1 METEA
6 RKTKKCPFCAE
17 NILAEAV
24 KCRHCAEFLF
34 DGRNTAPK
42 QPPKD
47 KNDDND
53 GQQEDV
59 YPFYASPSVLAGIGM
74 FIRCLFYIA
83 LAIVLIKI
91 QIEDY
96 FLGETALGGL
106 QLTESQA
113 VNVGIYREYGAF
125 AIIALAV
132 LMCLV
137 RIVQLK
143 SISYEVSPD
152 RIEWSRGI
160 FSRKIDNLDMF
171 RVIDLKLHRSLLD
184 CVLGIGTITLIT
196 NDKTDPEFKFTKISA
211 PRELYNIL
219 KDATLD
225 ADKKQGVIHLE

>member
-1 METEA
+1 MEFDA

-17 NILAEAV
+17 TILVEAV

-34 DGRNTAPK
+34 DSRNTTPK
-42 QPPKD
+42 QPSKD
-47 KNDDND
+47 KTEDND
-53 GQQEDV
+53 GEEEGL
-59 YPFYASPSVLAGIGM
+59 YPFYTSPSILAGIGT
-74 FIRCLFYIA
+74 FIRGLLIIA
-83 LAIVLIKI
+83 VAIVILKLP
-91 QIEDY
+91 IEDY
-96 FLGETALGGL
+96 LLKQMDWSEV
-106 QLTESQA
+106 QLTENQVVSI
-113 VNVGIYREYGAF
+113 GFYRDVAAF
-125 AIIALAV
+125 AIIVLAMV
-132 LMCLV
+132 MCLI

-143 SISYEVSPD
+143 SISYEISPD

-171 RVIDLKLHRSLLD
+171 RIVDLKLHRSLLD

-211 PRELYNIL
+211 PRQLYDIL